1 MAAQIRIVA
10 EGNEPREQSFAEAAE
25 ALLAR
30 ALAEG
35 ANALV
40 IAWESENG
48 VSAQAI
54 PRSHV
59 VVRGLVDVVYEQL
72 HPMSEEE

>member
-1 MAAQIRIVA
+1 MTAQIRVVT
-10 EGNEPREQSFAEAAE
+10 EGHEPHEQSFAEAAE

-40 IAWESENG
+40 IAWESEAG
-48 VSAQAI
+48 VTAQAI
-54 PRSHV
+54 PRSHI
-59 VVRGLVDVVYEQL
+59 VVRGLIDVVYEQL
-72 HPMSEEE
+72 HPMNEEE